1 MSLLYFIRHGQA
13 SFGRENYDKLSER
26 GRRQCALLCRH
37 FDAQGV
43 RFDVIYTG
51 TLARHR
57 ETADA
62 LLPVLAGTHIG
73 EMPVRHEGLDEYPTE
88 AIFRALAPEAIRQD
102 PSLGD
107 EIPRLMED
115 RRSFQRVFE
124 AVMALW
130 AAGTHDMPG
139 ISTWDEFSARVN
151 DAIGDIMKK
160 HGSGK
165 NIAICTSGGPI
176 SVAVGS
182 VLGLSA
188 GATMRVV
195 EQLVNSSVS
204 RFKCTE
210 SRIMMYTFN
219 EFSHLE
225 GEKDPSLITYR

>member
-13 SFGRENYDKLSER
+13 SFGRDNYDELSER

-37 FDAQGV
+37 FDARGV

-51 TLARHR
+51 TLARHK

-62 LLPVLAGTHIG
+62 LLPVLAGTRLG
-73 EMPVRHEGLDEYPTE
+73 DMPVRHEGLDEYPTE
-88 AIFRALAPEAIRQD
+88 GIFRALAPEAIRQD

-124 AVMALW
+124 AVMSLW
-130 AAGTHDMPG
+130 AAGMHDMPG
-139 ISTWDEFSARVN
+139 VITWKEFSARVN
-151 DAIGDIMKK
+151 GAIAEIMKQ

-165 NIAICTSGGPI
+165 TVAVCTSGGPI
-176 SVAVGS
+176 SVAVGN

-188 GATMRVV
+188 GGTMRVV
-195 EQLVNSSVS
+195 EQLVNSSVC

-219 EFSHLE
+219 EFAHLE